1 MFPDNDLSDTAYVAG
16 FNFPVKQLTF
26 ADMKKDWEMGGIALN
41 DPSAGLEYQLWEFTL
56 EVDESTGDSDVYVEA
71 PSIPKTLLFSG
82 SFITEIAG
90 CFDQNMNPMVAYTES
105 GTPKIWWWDP
115 TIPGMTYTSL
125 PAGSIDLRC
134 TLDDKRQFNVA
145 DSDIVLSYVRAGALY
160 FRLQRERYLTEHLL
174 FDEGSVERLISLA
187 MNNKWRLQWRL
198 RGQSGA
204 AHALSVSE
212 PFLGDIVYD
221 LHRRSGILP
230 EHIDVSDLYRA
241 SDIVPGLKVAV
252 EQGMDKPIDWLME
265 IFQFTKSKRGRRIV
279 YEHKG
284 GEVKARIPYS
294 HLVIDGVEQGLAPER
309 VDPLKLPKK
318 VNVNHIDST
327 GGFAKNKQTASRR
340 SNLITSDEELNVD
353 TNVVL
358 TPDQAATAAL
368 TIIKAKHGEMFTYK
382 FSTTIRYTEIMA
394 ADVVEVEDSDGFWH
408 RMRID
413 ERNEDDGVIEWE
425 ATFDAGPLTY
435 VSSLAAGSA
444 LDPPVSTTP
453 GNIGETDLQI
463 FNMPV
468 QRDQD
473 DELVLYI
480 GARGAGS
487 GWGGY
492 TLYYSI
498 DAGVSYSPAF
508 TSELPSN
515 IGELVNTISDSATT
529 FDVLVPYPL
538 ESVTASQIA
547 AGENRAF
554 IGDEEIQYQTATL
567 VGMVDGMY
575 HYTVSG
581 AVRGVLR
588 TAKEAWSGGIRF
600 VPYDSSIV
608 TLQLQREHYGVDFY
622 YKAVSTG
629 QSIDDVD
636 PIAYLFDY
644 AASQTEWPVSSVL
657 VATNPNGTGVLVS
670 WTPSPRLGTFGEHP
684 YESKHFTGYR
694 LKFSDGFNVDVPK
707 GTSQYVYAGATAS
720 VNVVVWSLNDI
731 TGESAWA
738 DGSGNGSGTGGTPPD
753 GNVLYGTF
761 PEGYVGSCYRMFDG
775 DNGVKIRGSSDI
787 GVGLVSGPLF
797 ENVSAWGYATP
808 NANLSGISGTPLS
821 AGSKPVQLHITDAV
835 DALLPATIAVN
846 AKPTYTMLDLR
857 WHDMTGPVLVATS
870 PSWTTYK
877 CGVGLRDLLP
887 GYQHDGQMWSR
898 TAVNS
903 GKIHAECTMTGD
915 ALYAYFGLNFRY
927 GETLTES
934 QNAVGFSNEM
944 PTEYGFAIKIHEG
957 TYALEY
963 DCATG
968 DYSFYRDGVGVVAS
982 GTVAIPSG
990 KFCRIGWACAGAG
1003 AQGPVSFKMNYGNE
1017 AWILTPTSGYGGI
1030 LFDDVAVPVGFKV
1043 SEPNV
1048 ICLAGRESSSRQY
1061 IVSGDYGGSPSYLE
1075 GTFGLSSGKHAF
1087 LINRTTRGGLVKSGF
1102 DSSDD
1107 MGISGGDAIA
1117 MTDTELTWRFGG
1129 VNYSVPV
1136 SFAGYSAAIGYA
1148 VDFAAGTVKVYKQ
1161 DITTQ
1166 ALVLEHTITGLPAGT
1181 WIPAQQD
1188 VSGSGYVVGAGLGVA
1203 GYDDWAVAL

>member
-1 MFPDNDLSDTAYVAG
+1 MFRDNEISDTAYVAG
-16 FNFPVKQLTF
+16 FSFPVKQLTF
-26 ADMKKDWEMGGIALN
+26 TDMKKDWEMGGIALN

-56 EVDESTGDSDVYVEA
+56 EVDESTGDSDVYVQA
-71 PSIPKTLLFSG
+71 PSVAKTLLFSG

-115 TIPGMTYTSL
+115 TVPGMTHTNM

-145 DSDIVLSYVRAGALY
+145 DSDIILSYVRAGALY

-174 FDEGSVERLISLA
+174 FDTGSVERLISLA
-187 MNNKWRLQWRL
+187 MNSQWRLQWRL

-204 AHALSVSE
+204 TNALSVSE

-221 LHRRSGILP
+221 IHRRSGILP

-368 TIIKAKHGEMFTYK
+368 IIIKAKHGEMFTYK

-413 ERNEDDGVIEWE
+413 ERNEDDGVIEWD

-435 VSSLAAGSA
+435 VSSLAAGST

-453 GNIGETDLQI
+453 GNIGDTDLQI

-515 IGELVNTISDSATT
+515 IGELVNSISDSATT

-554 IGDEEIQYQTATL
+554 VGDEEIQYQTAML
-567 VGMVDGMY
+567 VGMAGGMY
-575 HYTVSG
+575 HYTLSG
-581 AVRGVLR
+581 VVRGVLR
-588 TAKEAWSGGIRF
+588 TAKEAWSAGIRF

-608 TLQLQREHYGVDFY
+608 TLQLQREHYGADFY

-636 PIAYLFDY
+636 PVAYLFDY
-644 AASQTEWPVSSVL
+644 AASQTEW
-657 VATNPNGTGVLVS
+657 AGTDVEVTEAAGGGITVTWVGA
-670 WTPSPRLGTFGEHP
+670 PRLGTFGPNP
-684 YESKHFTGYR
+684 YHSKYMIGYR
-694 LKFSDGFNVDVPK
+694 VKFSDGHTIDTTEQTVTYAAGLM
-707 GTSQYVYAGATAS
+707 GTPVEVRA
-720 VNVVVWSLNDI
+720 LNAI
-731 TGESAWA
+731 TGEGPVFGGEGAVDPGDISTFGFSGSFPDAYYGIPYYLINGDHGISMAGGYWDANARGFIVPGVGAKCASSQLA
-738 DGSGNGSGTGGTPPD
+738 DALFKGLPAEVGSFTSKVRVDAGAPGDSGTSDINLSVDVLATPTHGLLDLRMRDYNRNTRLLASTPPWKKFD
-753 GNVLYGTF
+753 LLGPSTLMFYGVTSGKVAGQFIISGATQEVLIGIGVSHGELS
-761 PEGYVGSCYRMFDG
+761 PVGSTPSLNPFIGSTVEVLDG
-775 DNGVKIRGSSDI
+775 TYSIELDAGTGDFWIYED
-787 GVGLVSGPLF
+787 GVGLIHSG
-797 ENVSAWGYATP
+797 
-808 NANLSGISGTPLS
+808 NLALPVGKMYRIGISHSWSETITVECNGGNEAWFMAVTQ
-821 AGSKPVQLHITDAV
+821 AGHGGIPV
-835 DALLPATIAVN
+835 
-846 AKPTYTMLDLR
+846 PT
-857 WHDMTGPVLVATS
+857 PVLPLAWAYVDPDYS
-870 PSWTTYK
+870 LSFN
-877 CGVGLRDLLP
+877 GDLFVG
-887 GYQHDGQMWSR
+887 
-898 TAVNS
+898 
-903 GKIHAECTMTGD
+903 
-915 ALYAYFGLNFRY
+915 ALYADDFGGGPSNLAKCNAEYSTGRWQWMIEGAVSHGICVSSFDVSDY
-927 GETLTES
+927 ILGSPGTPDSAGIHNGKLMWCFGGVDGEHAITFLTGNYPFPLMALDADNNTLRVYVLDHFGNP
-934 QNAVGFSNEM
+934 Q
-944 PTEYGFAIKIHEG
+944 
-957 TYALEY
+957 L
-963 DCATG
+963 
-968 DYSFYRDGVGVVAS
+968 DYQL
-982 GTVAIPSG
+982 AIPSG
-990 KFCRIGWACAGAG
+990 VTWQIAAWCGVGTYVRTSTFSIG
-1003 AQGPVSFKMNYGNE
+1003 
-1017 AWILTPTSGYGGI
+1017 T
-1030 LFDDVAVPVGFKV
+1030 
-1043 SEPNV
+1043 
-1048 ICLAGRESSSRQY
+1048 
-1061 IVSGDYGGSPSYLE
+1061 
-1075 GTFGLSSGKHAF
+1075 
-1087 LINRTTRGGLVKSGF
+1087 
-1102 DSSDD
+1102 
-1107 MGISGGDAIA
+1107 AI
-1117 MTDTELTWRFGG
+1117 
-1129 VNYSVPV
+1129 PQIP
-1136 SFAGYSAAIGYA
+1136 GYSYA
-1148 VDFAAGTVKVYKQ
+1148 VV
-1161 DITTQ
+1161 
-1166 ALVLEHTITGLPAGT
+1166 P
-1181 WIPAQQD
+1181 
-1188 VSGSGYVVGAGLGVA
+1188 
-1203 GYDDWAVAL
+1203 